1 MGDKESKILR
11 IGAALAIAVIYFFL
25 IAAGNA

>member
-1 MGDKESKILR
+1 MGDIEAKFR
-11 IGAALAIAVIYFFL
+11 VGAALAIAVIYFFL